1 MGYFILTRA
10 FYSLVII
17 YLYCDFFFLNTLY
30 AVDLLIWVNRMTA
43 VAGTRFT
50 NSN

>member
-1 MGYFILTRA
+1 
-10 FYSLVII
+10 
-17 YLYCDFFFLNTLY
+17 
-30 AVDLLIWVNRMTA
+30 VDLLIWVNRMTA